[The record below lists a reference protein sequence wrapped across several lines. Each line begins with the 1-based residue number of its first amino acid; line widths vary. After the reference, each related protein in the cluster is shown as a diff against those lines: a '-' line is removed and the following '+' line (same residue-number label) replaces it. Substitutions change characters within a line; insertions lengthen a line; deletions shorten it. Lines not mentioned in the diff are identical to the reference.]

1 MKIITIH
8 NCEDRK
14 YFSTTDVNYSVS
26 CDLQEDWIR
35 YKDYGTQ
42 NYHYDESVAELY
54 KMCPLIDV
62 DDLLN
67 TPAKVIWKE
76 LYNQEVCLWD
86 Y

>member
-35 YKDYGTQ
+35 YKDYGT
-42 NYHYDESVAELY
+42 
-54 KMCPLIDV
+54 
-62 DDLLN
+62 
-67 TPAKVIWKE
+67 
-76 LYNQEVCLWD
+76 
-86 Y
+86 